1 MKRLRR
7 YSLGTLVINIIVI
20 LWGAYVRATGSGA
33 GCGNHWPL
41 CNGEVIPQSGLSA
54 TLIEYTH
61 RVSSGLAF
69 LMVVGLYILVRRAYA
84 VKSPPRQYAAA
95 ALVFMIVEAL
105 IGAVLVIFELV
116 AYNTSVAR
124 AAIGA
129 FHLLN
134 TFLLFIAI
142 ILSVAIG
149 AVFIPPATVAQII
162 LGTFSFQTDPG
173 SLSDTMTTIIVQ
185 LRLPHTILIA
195 MAGAALAASGAGY
208 QGLFQNPLADPYLIG
223 VASGAG
229 LGAVVAMSISWPDNL
244 LGFFSIPVAAFFG
257 AALTVIIVYRLARF
271 GNVVSTTNLILAGV
285 AVGSFASELTSF
297 IMLRS
302 EGEVRRAIAWLLG
315 GSTIS
320 GWPPVL
326 ASLPYI
332 ALSLGILIASG
343 HALNVLQFGDE
354 QAQQLGLPVERVKI
368 VIILAAS
375 LATATAVAFTGVI
388 GFIGLIVPHLVRIL
402 YGPDYRHL
410 VSLSI
415 FGGATALLI
424 ADLLARTLLAPQE
437 IPIGVIT
444 ALAGAP
450 FFLWVLRRSQRG
462 VIQV

>member
-1 MKRLRR
+1 MRR
-7 YSLGTLVINIIVI
+7 PY
-20 LWGAYVRATGSGA
+20 
-33 GCGNHWPL
+33 
-41 CNGEVIPQSGLSA
+41 
-54 TLIEYTH
+54 
-61 RVSSGLAF
+61 
-69 LMVVGLYILVRRAYA
+69 
-84 VKSPPRQYAAA
+84 
-95 ALVFMIVEAL
+95 
-105 IGAVLVIFELV
+105 
-116 AYNTSVAR
+116 
-124 AAIGA
+124 
-129 FHLLN
+129 LLN
-134 TFLLFIAI
+134 ALLLCVAL

-149 AVFIPPATVAQII
+149 AVFIPPATVTRII
-162 LGTFSFQTDPG
+162 LDTISFQSDPG
-173 SLSDTMTTIIVQ
+173 TWSDTMAIIVVQ

-195 MAGAALAASGAGY
+195 LAGAALAASGAAY

-229 LGAVVAMSISWPDNL
+229 LGAVLAMSVNWPDNL
-244 LGFFSIPVAAFFG
+244 LGFFSIPLAAFIG

-271 GNVVSTTNLILAGV
+271 GNVLSTTNLILAGV
-285 AVGSFASELTSF
+285 AVGSFASALTSF

-320 GWPPVL
+320 GWAPVV

-332 ALSLGILIASG
+332 ILSLGILIASG

-375 LATATAVAFTGVI
+375 LATATAVSFTGVI
-388 GFIGLIVPHLVRIL
+388 GFIGLIVPHLARIL
-402 YGPDYRHL
+402 WGPDYRNL
-410 VSLSI
+410 VPLSI
-415 FGGATALLI
+415 LGGATALLI

-437 IPIGVIT
+437 IPIGIIT